1 MDNLFVLFRMGVP
14 CGTPFVVL
22 PLLAK
27 GILDAIFLPEEEP
40 EDKLKYTYNGYY
52 EDNKSYDEEQSKSM
66 HN

>member
-1 MDNLFVLFRMGVP
+1 MWYALCCFALV
-14 CGTPFVVL
+14 
-22 PLLAK
+22 AK

-52 EDNKSYDEEQSKSM
+52 EDNKSYDEEQSKSV

>member
-1 MDNLFVLFRMGVP
+1 
-14 CGTPFVVL
+14 
-22 PLLAK
+22 LLAK